1 MATIPQQNGPRSGIV
16 PWGLH
21 PLPEWIA
28 ESLNRRIYDYDAN
41 PSSDIEVYSGPKT
54 AWARV
59 FSNGKSSLATGL
71 EGFVLGGAEGFN
83 ESYGFGGDS
92 KTVIGVDARG
102 NPHEISA
109 VATDGILG
117 IPNDLPHRPPP
128 SLVSIESELL
138 GGQNSSFPG
147 LCRKIKVS
155 FKCHNLTQLK
165 YLVPYFFTPRI
176 TVVVEW
182 GWNNYNVESLV
193 DLSDLDGLKQLFT
206 TPEFAKKRIE
216 KSNGSYDVGMG
227 YITDF
232 GYSLSDAGGY
242 DCSFTITNANF
253 LIEGQSH
260 QNTSIKKNKTDSETD
275 SQDKNKIQLK
285 DFNEFV
291 FDDMGSLSIKTKKTI
306 EVKKTRT
313 ISSMSRTYQPILREE
328 EYTSRERVDL
338 GKTFVTEG
346 RVFKPDKNPSAPAN
360 NDQKTWMRMDLI
372 VEILNTFFS
381 LKLLDEN
388 ANDSGVNIN
397 QFNITNVKIAAHPG
411 LKSTNLNVLLPNQYA
426 PRFVT
431 RNEKSSTNSS
441 GTLDQV
447 MIEDSSYLSLFKQSV
462 EDVISNNNFT
472 NEYDDLREIINPNS
486 NSFPVYKNEGSVDPF
501 GNTIPG
507 KYTTGYWGYL
517 SDVFINVEFFK
528 TLVEKYDTLKTL
540 VEALL
545 QHISQAMCNIAQLKL
560 ITAGDNNSM
569 YTVNDANLT
578 PIVTKAD
585 AVDLPTI
592 RLNSIDSAYL
602 RSANLSIKMS
612 SEMGNQ
618 MVMQSASGKT
628 IPSQYG
634 QGNVDPKTMKVSR
647 FSRGD
652 RLFDVGVFDQLVE
665 SNKTVENKKSK
676 YTRMFSDNGSF
687 YLYKKQFKSTESTIE
702 LTRTGTRQG
711 TRQVSTIK
719 GYILIEKDKS
729 FMNSVVNNKQDKKA
743 SYINNPI
750 MPGTTFEFELLGIG
764 GITYLSQFTL
774 ANVLDQYSYENAV
787 WQIANIKHKVE
798 DKVWTTSITAQVRPL
813 TTV

>member
-1 MATIPQQNGPRSGIV
+1 MATNTQQNRASSGIV

-21 PLPEWIA
+21 PLPSWVA
-28 ESLNRRIYDYDAN
+28 DALNARTYDYDSN
-41 PSSDIEVYSGPKT
+41 PSQDSSLYTGPRT
-54 AWARV
+54 AWGRV
-59 FSNGKSSLATGL
+59 FSNGISDLARGL
-71 EGFVLGGAEGFN
+71 EGFVLGGTEGFN
-83 ESYGFGGDS
+83 SSYGFGDN
-92 KTVIGVDARG
+92 KITLGVDAFGRA
-102 NPHEISA
+102 HEIPS
-109 VATDGILG
+109 VSTDGTLG

-147 LCRKIKVS
+147 LCRKIKVN

-182 GWNNYNVESLV
+182 GWNNYDVGSLV
-193 DLSDLDGLKQLFT
+193 DLTDLDALKKLFT
-206 TPEFAKKRIE
+206 TPEFAKSKIE
-216 KSNGSYDVGMG
+216 KSNGNYDVGMG

-232 GYSLSDAGGY
+232 GYNLSEAGGY
-242 DCSFTITNANF
+242 DCNITVTNANF
-253 LIEGQSH
+253 LIEGQAY
-260 QNTSIKKNKTDSETD
+260 QNSSVKKNQTDSSPRDE
-275 SQDKNKIQLK
+275 NKIQLK

-291 FDDMGSLSIKTKKTI
+291 FDDMGSLSVKTSKKRPI
-306 EVKKTRT
+306 KKTRT
-313 ISSMSRTYQPILREE
+313 VSTMSRTYQPIIREE
-328 EYTSRERVDL
+328 EYTEEERIDL
-338 GKTFVTEG
+338 GKTFATKG
-346 RVFKPDKNPSAPAN
+346 RIFKPDKNPSAPAN

-381 LKLLDEN
+381 LKLLDLG

-397 QFNITNVKIAAHPG
+397 QFNITNVKIGAHPG

-426 PRFVT
+426 PRFT
-431 RNEKSSTNSS
+431 TKNEKQTQSNST
-441 GTLDQV
+441 GTLNSV
-447 MIEDSSYLSLFKQSV
+447 IIENNAYLSLFKSSV
-462 EDVISNNNFT
+462 EDVISNNDFT
-472 NEYDDLREIINPNS
+472 DEYDDLRVIINPES
-486 NSFPVYKNEGSVDPF
+486 KSFPVYEDSPSVDQF

-507 KYTTGYWGYL
+507 KYTSGYWGYL
-517 SDVFINVEFFK
+517 SDVFIELDFFK

-569 YTVNDANLT
+569 YTVHDANLT
-578 PIVTKAD
+578 PIINTKD
-585 AVDLPTI
+585 AVDLPVI
-592 RLNSIDSAYL
+592 KLNSIDSAYL
-602 RSANLSIKMS
+602 KSANLSIKMS
-612 SEMGNQ
+612 AEMGNQ

-634 QGNVDPKTMKVSR
+634 QGNVDPKSMKVSR

-665 SNKTVENKKSK
+665 SNKTAENKKSK
-676 YTRMFSDNGSF
+676 YTRLLSDDGSF
-687 YLYKKQFKSTESTIE
+687 YLYKKQSKSIETTTE

-711 TRQVSTIK
+711 TRQVSTITS
-719 GYILIEKDKS
+719 YILIEKDKS
-729 FMNSVVNNKQDKKA
+729 FMNSVVNNKNDKKA

-750 MPGTTFEFELLGIG
+750 MPGTKFEFELLGIG

-787 WQIANIKHKVE
+787 WQISNIKHKVE
-798 DKVWTTSITAQVRPL
+798 NKLWTTSITSEVRPL

>member
-1 MATIPQQNGPRSGIV
+1 MI
-16 PWGLH
+16 
-21 PLPEWIA
+21 
-28 ESLNRRIYDYDAN
+28 
-41 PSSDIEVYSGPKT
+41 
-54 AWARV
+54 
-59 FSNGKSSLATGL
+59 
-71 EGFVLGGAEGFN
+71 
-83 ESYGFGGDS
+83 
-92 KTVIGVDARG
+92 
-102 NPHEISA
+102 
-109 VATDGILG
+109 
-117 IPNDLPHRPPP
+117 
-128 SLVSIESELL
+128 
-138 GGQNSSFPG
+138 
-147 LCRKIKVS
+147 S
-155 FKCHNLTQLK
+155 FKSMNL
-165 YLVPYFFTPRI
+165 
-176 TVVVEW
+176 
-182 GWNNYNVESLV
+182 
-193 DLSDLDGLKQLFT
+193 
-206 TPEFAKKRIE
+206 
-216 KSNGSYDVGMG
+216 
-227 YITDF
+227 
-232 GYSLSDAGGY
+232 
-242 DCSFTITNANF
+242 
-253 LIEGQSH
+253 
-260 QNTSIKKNKTDSETD
+260 
-275 SQDKNKIQLK
+275 
-285 DFNEFV
+285 
-291 FDDMGSLSIKTKKTI
+291 
-306 EVKKTRT
+306 
-313 ISSMSRTYQPILREE
+313 IL
-328 EYTSRERVDL
+328 
-338 GKTFVTEG
+338 
-346 RVFKPDKNPSAPAN
+346 
-360 NDQKTWMRMDLI
+360 
-372 VEILNTFFS
+372 
-381 LKLLDEN
+381 
-388 ANDSGVNIN
+388 
-397 QFNITNVKIAAHPG
+397 
-411 LKSTNLNVLLPNQYA
+411 
-426 PRFVT
+426 
-431 RNEKSSTNSS
+431 
-441 GTLDQV
+441 
-447 MIEDSSYLSLFKQSV
+447 
-462 EDVISNNNFT
+462 
-472 NEYDDLREIINPNS
+472 LR
-486 NSFPVYKNEGSVDPF
+486 
-501 GNTIPG
+501 
-507 KYTTGYWGYL
+507 
-517 SDVFINVEFFK
+517 FFK

-569 YTVNDANLT
+569 YTVHDANLT